1 MRNLDI
7 VNMKNSIKGR
17 KSKILKLFLCF
28 LLLGVSYSFANN
40 NNYSPVEFT
49 RISPVCNL

>member
-40 NNYSPVEFT
+40 NNYSPAQNSLGE
-49 RISPVCNL
+49 REQ

>member
-17 KSKILKLFLCF
+17 KSKNTQAISLLLTFGSKLFF
-28 LLLGVSYSFANN
+28 
-40 NNYSPVEFT
+40 
-49 RISPVCNL
+49 R